1 MKFWIRSGWREWA
14 MNKFDVEFW
23 NGSLKSAILIRKE
36 VEKLLD
42 ICDDSEREGIKIALK
57 RISEVKKEIEDLNGN
72 SIKRALRN
80 AIEE

>member
-1 MKFWIRSGWREWA
+1 
-14 MNKFDVEFW
+14 MNRFDIEFW
-23 NGSLKSAILIRKE
+23 NGSLKSVILVKRE

-42 ICDDSEREGIKIALK
+42 ICDESEKEGIKIALK

-80 AIEE
+80 AKED

>member
-1 MKFWIRSGWREWA
+1 
-14 MNKFDVEFW
+14 MNRFDIEFW
-23 NGSLKSAILIRKE
+23 NGSLKSVILVKRE

-42 ICDDSEREGIKIALK
+42 ICDESEKEGIKIALK